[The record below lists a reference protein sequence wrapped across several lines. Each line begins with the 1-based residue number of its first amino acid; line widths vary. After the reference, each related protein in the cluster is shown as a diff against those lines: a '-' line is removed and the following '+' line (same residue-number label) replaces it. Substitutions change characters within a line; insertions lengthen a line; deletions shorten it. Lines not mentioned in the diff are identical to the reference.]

1 MRQTE
6 PMAESGP
13 GDEPGADELTGP
25 DRAEHPN
32 PLASAEE
39 GTPKAPSGAD
49 HRTPIKP
56 DAVLAPAARPRWLLP
71 LIGASIVALV
81 IANNIGNIV
90 WANWIIEHP
99 LGLLAL
105 NSSNKYL
112 IGTTPGTGWI
122 EVMLVSTTRLMAPDP
137 LFYMVGYIYR
147 DRAVHWAR
155 RVFPASGTLF
165 DQLEADEGQFARI
178 LDALV
183 FIMPNNPV
191 CLIAGVVGMNVKRFL
206 VLAVTGTIGRI
217 ILMRAIGTIFSEQIN
232 DILEVVARYQRWLLI
247 GSVVLVVGYVLW
259 QLRSHKGLI
268 GGVEDLEDE
277 LGD

>member
-1 MRQTE
+1 
-6 PMAESGP
+6 MAESGP
-13 GDEPGADELTGP
+13 GDEPGADELVGP
-25 DRAEHPN
+25 DPAGQSAAQGSNGQSNSDGSPADAERPTI
-32 PLASAEE
+32 E
-39 GTPKAPSGAD
+39 
-49 HRTPIKP
+49 P
-56 DAVLAPAARPRWLLP
+56 DAVLAPVRRPGWLLP

-81 IANNIGNIV
+81 IANNIGNVV
-90 WANWIIEHP
+90 WASWIIEHP

-112 IGTTPGTGWI
+112 IGTTPGTGWL
-122 EVMLVSTTRLMAPDP
+122 EVLFVSTGRLMAPDP

-147 DRAVHWAR
+147 DNAVHWAR
-155 RVFPASGTLF
+155 RVFPASGKLF
-165 DQLEADEGQFARI
+165 DQLESDRGQFARI

-191 CLIAGVVGMNVKRFL
+191 CLIAGVVGMSVKRFL
-206 VLAVTGTIGRI
+206 VLAVAGTIGRI
-217 ILMRAIGTIFSEQIN
+217 ILMRGIGTVFSDQIE
-232 DILEVVARYQRWLLI
+232 DILEYVARYQRWLLI

-259 QLRSHKGLI
+259 QLRSHKGLL

>member
-1 MRQTE
+1 MGQTE
-6 PMAESGP
+6 PMADTGP
-13 GDEPGADELTGP
+13 GQDGSTEQGADDSTRPETTRPDVTSGSRPEHASPDVGP
-25 DRAEHPN
+25 
-32 PLASAEE
+32 
-39 GTPKAPSGAD
+39 APVS
-49 HRTPIKP
+49 H
-56 DAVLAPAARPRWLLP
+56 PRWLIP
-71 LIGASIVALV
+71 VIGASIVALV
-81 IANNIGNIV
+81 IANNVGNAV
-90 WANWIIEHP
+90 WASWINENP

-112 IGTTPGTGWI
+112 IGTTPGTGWM
-122 EVMLVSTTRLMAPDP
+122 EVLFVGTARLMAPDP

-155 RVFPASGTLF
+155 RVFPASGALF
-165 DQLEADEGQFARI
+165 DQLESDQGQFARI

-217 ILMRAIGTIFSEQIN
+217 ILMRAIGTVFSEQIE
-232 DILEVVARYQRWLLI
+232 DLLDVVARYQRWLLI

-259 QLRSHKGLI
+259 QLRSHRGLL
-268 GGVEDLEDE
+268 GGVEDLEEE

>member
-6 PMAESGP
+6 AMADTGP
-13 GDEPGADELTGP
+13 GQDGSTEPGTGDATRPGLPGPETTAPGPSEGSRPERVPPDE
-25 DRAEHPN
+25 
-32 PLASAEE
+32 
-39 GTPKAPSGAD
+39 
-49 HRTPIKP
+49 
-56 DAVLAPAARPRWLLP
+56 VLPPVSHPRWLLP
-71 LIGASIVALV
+71 VIGASIVALV
-81 IANNIGNIV
+81 IANNVGNAV
-90 WANWIIEHP
+90 WASWINENP

-112 IGTTPGTGWI
+112 IGATPNTGWI
-122 EVMLVSTTRLMAPDP
+122 EVLFVSTARLMAPDP

-155 RVFPASGTLF
+155 RVFPASGALF
-165 DQLEADEGQFARI
+165 DQLESDQGQFARI

-191 CLIAGVVGMNVKRFL
+191 CLIAGVVGMEVRRFL

-217 ILMRAIGTIFSEQIN
+217 ILMRGIGTAFSDQIE
-232 DILEVVARYQRWLLI
+232 DLLDVVARYQRWLLI

-259 QLRSHKGLI
+259 QLRSHRGLL
-268 GGVEDLEDE
+268 GGVEDLEEE